1 MTTPNSGKELSVQDK
16 TNHKTIVLTGA
27 TGALGMELLP
37 RLLRRY
43 PEMDLVAVVRAVSP
57 QEAETRLAR
66 ALDNP
71 ELLAAEGHR
80 IRVLPGDVSKPLLGL
95 DETTAQQLAAST
107 EKLFHLAANVR
118 FSASL
123 PESRA
128 GNVDTTQ
135 AVINFSRQCR
145 DANPERF
152 ELHYVS
158 TSYVVGDRQGP
169 LREDELACGQGF
181 WNAYEQS
188 KLEAEQMAVD
198 ARREMPVTIYRPSQV
213 ICLSAD
219 GRVRKLFGF
228 LEFMKLA
235 CSGRARISVLPARP
249 EVRSDMVPIDYVCD
263 AIAYLS
269 GEPDTLNRTFHLAAG
284 VARSLRLDE
293 VIDIAYD
300 IIRHRAPDIVS
311 IQKPGFLPPEIFE
324 QQVNGGQ
331 IHQALSGL
339 LGIYQTYLTYDRD
352 FQVEETMQRLARGG
366 ISLPPMAEV
375 IEASVRFVVE
385 QHFDAAAFQRMEER
399 NRNSLP
405 SGHGSPAEL
414 LK

>member
-1 MTTPNSGKELSVQDK
+1 MQDK
-16 TNHKTIVLTGA
+16 KNHRTIVLTGA
-27 TGALGMELLP
+27 TGALGTELLP
-37 RLLRRY
+37 RLLHRY
-43 PEMDLVAVVRAVSP
+43 PEMDIVAVVRAGSN

-71 ELLAAEGHR
+71 GLLAADGHR
-80 IRVLPGDVSKPLLGL
+80 IRVVRGDVSKPLLGL
-95 DETTAQQLAAST
+95 DETTARQLANDT

-135 AVINFSRQCR
+135 AVIDFSRQCR

-152 ELHYVS
+152 ELHHVS
-158 TSYVVGDRQGP
+158 TAYVVGDRLGS
-169 LREDELACGQGF
+169 LREEELACGQGF

-188 KLEAEQMAVD
+188 KFEAEQMAVE

-235 CSGRARISVLPARP
+235 CSGRARISVLPALP

-263 AIAYLS
+263 AITYLS
-269 GEPDTLNRTFHLAAG
+269 GEPDTMNRTFHLAAG
-284 VARSLRLDE
+284 VARSLRLDK
-293 VIDIAYD
+293 VIDIAYE
-300 IIRHRAPDIVS
+300 IIRRRAPDIVS
-311 IQKPGFLPPEIFE
+311 IQKPGFLPPDVLE
-324 QQVNGGQ
+324 QQMSSGQ

-339 LGIYQTYLTYDRD
+339 LRIYQTYLTYDRD
-352 FQVEETMQRLARGG
+352 FQVEGTMQRLARGG
-366 ISLPPMAEV
+366 ILLPPMAEV
-375 IEASVRFVVE
+375 IESSVRDVVE
-385 QHFDAAAFQRMEER
+385 QHFDIAALQRMEER

-405 SGHGSPAEL
+405 SGHVSLAEPV
-414 LK
+414 K